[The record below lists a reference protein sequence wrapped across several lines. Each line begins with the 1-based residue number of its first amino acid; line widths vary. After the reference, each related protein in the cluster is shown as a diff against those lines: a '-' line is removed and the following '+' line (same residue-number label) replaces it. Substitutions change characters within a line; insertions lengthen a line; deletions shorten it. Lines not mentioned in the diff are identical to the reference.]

1 MALTTFMSDEEIKQ
15 IPKRVVIKPGDVYC
29 AEFDNRFK
37 CYFQYVIQDTQQ
49 LHSNVIRVFKT
60 HHPIDYCPTIG
71 DIVNDEV
78 AFYTHALIWIGVK
91 SGAWYKVGKCPDT
104 NSAALENIIFGYS
117 LDSKFVLI
125 RPTMVN
131 ALENWRIWKANQP
144 YVVVDRLPEK
154 YHGIIELGSVKAYNE
169 IRSRM
174 EYGYY
179 KYSDLEYD
187 IIKRHPRP
195 EADSYTK
202 RDHEGA
208 TYYYHFRGE
217 YVVREV
223 AMAVNEAVRL
233 TPDNPVSGRY
243 HLYMRPFGDI
253 NWRYREF
260 ITAEEFNQVWNF
272 IKT

>member
-1 MALTTFMSDEEIKQ
+1 MKRENLKQ

-202 RDHEGA
+202 R
-208 TYYYHFRGE
+208 
-217 YVVREV
+217 
-223 AMAVNEAVRL
+223 
-233 TPDNPVSGRY
+233 
-243 HLYMRPFGDI
+243 
-253 NWRYREF
+253 
-260 ITAEEFNQVWNF
+260 
-272 IKT
+272 